1 MYVRLLGE
9 VAAGGTETS
18 LERVPGSVPA
28 ALLAELALARGAV
41 VATAVLE
48 DALWDDPGSVS
59 RNALQATASRLRGRL
74 GPGSVEGTR
83 VGYRLVGDVRVDL
96 VEAET
101 LLADA
106 ARALDAGALEDA
118 SATADRALALFVG
131 PTLAGVDAPNGE
143 PIRRRADEVRSR
155 LAAARSSA
163 LARSGQGDEAAA
175 GLRRELDRAPLDDRL
190 VAGLLD
196 ALVSAGRATQAVQE
210 YDRHRRQLADELG
223 VDPSP
228 VVQEAFARALAAGP
242 APEPG
247 ARRATLPVPENP
259 LLGRDGA
266 LADLSTLVDDPGVR
280 AVTVLGPGGMGKT
293 RLALEVARTYA
304 DRLPGGAW
312 WVPLAPLADPALV
325 LPTVAGVL
333 GTAETPDE
341 PLETSIAAQVGDHPT
356 LVVLD
361 NAEHLLDA
369 CAAVVQGLVSRCT
382 GLTVLIT
389 SREPLAASAEHRF
402 ALAPLAD
409 DDAVALLVARAA
421 AAGGSLSAGDAATRI
436 ARRLDGLP
444 LALEL
449 VAPRTTVLTDVQ
461 LLASLDAGL
470 DALSDRRGGDTRHRS
485 LRSTIAWSTD
495 TLADDQRAV
504 FAALSVLRGGF
515 TLELAAAVCGATP
528 GVLASLLDKSLIRRT
543 TGRAGPRF
551 AMLETVREYAAE
563 LAEPRRD
570 ELDERLATELAR
582 VVRGHGQRNP
592 LRLDDHVHDWIADE
606 RDNLRTARS
615 WAVGHRPDLE
625 AELAAATWADL
636 YFAGATSE
644 AAAMLRHAV
653 ERCDDATTLASMLN
667 GLVLMVYRMDEPH
680 EALPLAYQE
689 LAAAERSGDPAA
701 IVDAWR
707 SLSISHLVTGDD
719 EEEQEALDTT
729 TRLAEADGDRWGMG
743 TAYIGRANSAINKG
757 ELERGVTLL
766 DDALAVLSGPNGTY
780 ARTVAL
786 SNKVEALLA
795 LGRTEEALPILLEVY
810 DDAWFEQRV
819 WAVDSVS
826 KVAWAHG
833 LHREALLLATAASAG
848 FEQIHQSREG
858 MTAQVHDAL
867 RAGTRAELGDEE
879 ADAVE
884 AEGRAI
890 GLDAAHARG
899 HRLGLA
905 LLPGT

>member
-9 VAAGGTETS
+9 VAAGDSETS
-18 LERVPGSVPA
+18 LARVPGSVPA

-41 VATAVLE
+41 VATAILE
-48 DALWDDPGSVS
+48 ESLWDDPGSVS
-59 RNALQATASRLRGRL
+59 RNALQATASRLRARLGQGRL
-74 GPGSVEGTR
+74 EGTR
-83 VGYRLVGDVRVDL
+83 VGYRLVGDLRVDL
-96 VEAET
+96 IEAEG

-106 ARALDAGALEDA
+106 LRCLDSGVLDEARSIAE
-118 SATADRALALFVG
+118 RALALFVG
-131 PTLAGVDAPNGE
+131 PTLAGVDAPMAE
-143 PIRRRADEVRSR
+143 ATRRRADELRSR
-155 LAAARSSA
+155 AAAARAAA
-163 LARSGQGDEAAA
+163 LVRLGKGDEAAA
-175 GLRRELDRAPLDDRL
+175 GLRAELDRAPLDDRL

-196 ALVSAGRATQAVQE
+196 ALVAAGRATQAVQD
-210 YDRHRRQLADELG
+210 YDRHRRLLADELG
-223 VDPSP
+223 VDPSAL
-228 VVQEAFARALAAGP
+228 VQESFARALAAGP

-247 ARRATLPVPENP
+247 VRRAALPVPENP
-259 LLGRDGA
+259 LLGRDAA
-266 LADLSTLVDDPGVR
+266 LADLCALIDDPDVR
-280 AVTVLGPGGMGKT
+280 AVTVVGPGGMGKT
-293 RLALEVARTYA
+293 RLALEVARA
-304 DRLPGGAW
+304 FAHRLPGGAW
-312 WVPLAPLADPALV
+312 WVPLAPLTDPALV
-325 LPTVAGVL
+325 LPTVASVL
-333 GTAETPDE
+333 GTAQTPDE
-341 PLETSIAAQVGDHPT
+341 SLESSIAAQVGDRGT

-369 CAAVVQGLVSRCT
+369 CATAVHGLVTRCT
-382 GLTVLIT
+382 GLTVLVT
-389 SREPLAASAEHRF
+389 SREPLATSAEHRC
-402 ALAPLAD
+402 ALPPLAD

-421 AAGGSLSAGDAATRI
+421 AAGGSLSPGDAVTRI

-449 VAPRTTVLTDVQ
+449 VASRSTVLTDVQ

-470 DALSDRRGGDTRHRS
+470 DALSDRRGGDVRHRS

-495 TLADDQRAV
+495 TLTDDQLAV
-504 FAALSVLRGGF
+504 FAALSVFRGGF
-515 TLELAAAVCGATP
+515 TLELAAAVCGATG
-528 GVLASLLDKSLIRRT
+528 GVLATLLDKSLIHRT
-543 TGRAGPRF
+543 TGRSGPRF

-570 ELDERLATELAR
+570 ELDERLAAELAR
-582 VVRGHGQRNP
+582 AVRERPQRNP
-592 LRLDDHVHDWIADE
+592 LRLDDHVHDWTADE
-606 RDNLRTARS
+606 RDNLRAARS

-644 AAAMLRHAV
+644 ASAMLRHAT
-653 ERCDDATTLASMLN
+653 EQCDDATTLASMLN

-689 LAAAERSGDPAA
+689 LAAAERSGDPTA
-701 IVDAWR
+701 IIDAWR

-719 EEEQEALDTT
+719 QEEQEALDTT
-729 TRLAEADGDRWGMG
+729 TRLAEADGDHWGLG

-757 ELERGVTLL
+757 DLERGVALL
-766 DDALAVLSGPNGTY
+766 DAALVELSGPNGSY

-819 WAVDSVS
+819 WAVDSMS
-826 KVAWAHG
+826 KVAWAHR
-833 LHREALLLATAASAG
+833 LNREALLLASAASAG

-867 RAGTRAELGDEE
+867 RTGTRAALGDEE

-884 AEGRAI
+884 AEGRSI
-890 GLDAAHARG
+890 GLDAAHGRG

-905 LLPGT
+905 LLSGA